1 MERCRRVLVRRVIR
15 ARVLS
20 VQRGAMFRRADVA
33 GIQTGGRVNVF
44 IFVWRHARA

>member
-1 MERCRRVLVRRVIR
+1 MERCQRVVR

-20 VQRGAMFRRADVA
+20 VQRDAVFRRADVA

-44 IFVWRHARA
+44 IFVWHHARA